1 MRRLALAIAL
11 ACTLSGVTR
20 AGEIP
25 STGAVAPRPQNPTT
39 ISGEIHTTGTA
50 APSTMPIAG
59 EIHSTGATAPQPS
72 NTLLTIILT
81 VISIGR

>member
-1 MRRLALAIAL
+1 MRRLAMAIAL

-25 STGAVAPRPQNPTT
+25 STGAVAPRPQHPT
-39 ISGEIHTTGTA
+39 ISGEIHTTGA
-50 APSTMPIAG
+50 ATPSTMPIAG
-59 EIHSTGATAPQPS
+59 EIHSTGAKAPQPPS
-72 NTLLTIILT
+72 TLLAIILT